1 MSDDANQQGFAAKVN
16 RLFRTIRSPE
26 GKEYTP
32 EHVASW
38 LRANGG
44 PSVSASYLYALRRG
58 GRDNPTKAQ
67 IEALARFF
75 GVQPAYF
82 FDEELGRR
90 MDEELEL
97 LAALRDADVR
107 DVALRTSELHS
118 DARRSVAAIV
128 REMGWARAHPGSPK
142 SAEPGSP
149 SSSTDP
155 ERSSDPKP
163 RAEEP

>member
-1 MSDDANQQGFAAKVN
+1 MSEDADQSFAVKVN
-16 RLFRTIRSPE
+16 RLFQTIRSPE

-32 EHVASW
+32 EHVAAW

-90 MDEELEL
+90 MDEQLEL

-107 DVALRTSELHS
+107 DVALRTAQLHG
-118 DARRSVAAIV
+118 DARRSIAAIV
-128 REMGWARAHPGSPK
+128 REMGWARAHPASPRPAPDAAA
-142 SAEPGSP
+142 SSPAPRETDDDPDSLDEP
-149 SSSTDP
+149 
-155 ERSSDPKP
+155 
-163 RAEEP
+163 